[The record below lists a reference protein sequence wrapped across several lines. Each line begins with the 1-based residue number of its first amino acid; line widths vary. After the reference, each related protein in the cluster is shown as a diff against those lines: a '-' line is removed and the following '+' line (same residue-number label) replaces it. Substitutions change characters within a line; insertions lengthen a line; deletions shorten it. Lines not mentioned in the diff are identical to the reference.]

1 MSGRHWGEVIIA
13 IGDAAMRSALAAR
26 LGAGG
31 EELIVA
37 DSPEGARVSDALRA
51 RATLIV
57 DAIDHHGDY
66 VKILRASGWSGGLIV
81 LTDAMPA
88 AIPAD
93 NIAYLSRTAEPV
105 SVAAVLQMWRA
116 RENTSA
122 DGDHPCGESNAER
135 F

>member
-1 MSGRHWGEVIIA
+1 MSGRHLGEVIIA
-13 IGDAAMRSALAAR
+13 IGDAAIRSALAAR

-37 DSPEGARVSDALRA
+37 DSPEGTRVSDALRA

-57 DAIDHHGDY
+57 DAIDHSGDY
-66 VKILRASGWSGGLIV
+66 VKALRASGWFGGLIV
-81 LTDAMPA
+81 LVETIPA
-88 AIPAD
+88 AFHAEKV
-93 NIAYLSRTAEPV
+93 AYLPRTAEPV

-116 RENTSA
+116 RGNISA
-122 DGDHPCGESNAER
+122 NGDHPRGERNPEG